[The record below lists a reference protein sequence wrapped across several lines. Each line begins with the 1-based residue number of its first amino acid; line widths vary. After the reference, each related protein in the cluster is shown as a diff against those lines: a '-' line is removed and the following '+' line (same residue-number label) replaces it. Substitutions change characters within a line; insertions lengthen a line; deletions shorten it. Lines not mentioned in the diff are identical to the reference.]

1 MLAPIVKAERTVA
14 MKRPEMSQEEMT
26 GANPSPKKLRSDP
39 KWIMCEICGM
49 GIRGEDL
56 FEDHLQEMMHKRN
69 VICLLTNTFKFR
81 SVQKASDAAVQGL
94 ATSAFTPDSVIRRI
108 DTIAAECCRSTTHSN
123 GKVAEL
129 PDQIHTRRFGD
140 VVASTDV

>member
-1 MLAPIVKAERTVA
+1 MLAPIVKDELTVA
-14 MKRPEMSQEEMT
+14 MKRPEMSQDELT
-26 GANPSPKKLRSDP
+26 GANPSPKKLRSDH

-49 GIRGEDL
+49 GICGADL
-56 FEDHLQEMMHKRN
+56 FEEHLQEMMHKRN
-69 VICLLTNTFKFR
+69 VICLLTNTFTFR
-81 SVQKASDAAVQGL
+81 SGQKTSDAAVQGL
-94 ATSAFTPDSVIRRI
+94 ATGAFTPDPVIRRI

-129 PDQIHTRRFGD
+129 PDKIHTRRFGD